1 MADFIPTPLA
11 QKEFEAFKAATGGK
25 PNDMCMHTHWARLIE
40 TLHAA
45 ETMRDLLRDPD
56 ILGGDLVVHGQ
67 RQPEGVG
74 IIEAPRGTLIHHFA
88 VGEDDLIRMA
98 NLIVSTTHN
107 NEPMNRAVAGVARK
121 MLAGAKEITEGM
133 LNAIEVGIRAYDPC
147 LSCAT
152 HAYGQMPLEVSLHDA
167 AGNLLARRRK

>member
-1 MADFIPTPLA
+1 MLDDNIKQQLA
-11 QKEFEAFKAATGGK
+11 AYLERVKEPFEMVASLDDGDKST
-25 PNDMCMHTHWARLIE
+25 E
-40 TLHAA
+40 
-45 ETMRDLLRDPD
+45 MRELLQDPD
-56 ILGGDLVVHGQ
+56 ILGSDLVVHGQ
-67 RQPEGVG
+67 RQPEGLG

-121 MLAGAKEITEGM
+121 MLAGAKEISEGM

-152 HAYGQMPLEVSLHDA
+152 HAYGRMPLEVSLHDA